1 MNILQVFIGPVVV
14 IIIVHLI
21 MSVVYK
27 DAEKKDK
34 GFVFNAYKLSYR
46 RKFIRS
52 IWAFPYILLLYI
64 FIYWYGDLTTNEY
77 MVIGFI
83 FILLALLDI
92 ATSYM
97 KWKKNEKEA

>member
-1 MNILQVFIGPVVV
+1 MDILQFFIGPVIAIV
-14 IIIVHLI
+14 ILHVI

-46 RKFIRS
+46 RRFIRS
-52 IWAFPYILLLYI
+52 IWALPFIFLLYI
-64 FIYWYGDLTTNEY
+64 AMYWFGDLTTNEY
-77 MVIGFI
+77 IVIGII
-83 FILLALLDI
+83 FILVALLDI
-92 ATSYM
+92 TTSYM